1 MSDFSYLSE
10 PAEANLR
17 AAFCGERYVPHGTL
31 LDRMQERFGYRNRNY
46 VSNIIADAWT
56 HGMVSRT
63 RTGANG
69 VFLYSLVPGWER
81 PAMQKRQRTG
91 SAHNASH
98 RRGMQERHDLA
109 PAVPY
114 EGPAFGAGAP
124 VPSVGVVC
132 GETQEEREGE
142 LPPWLGGRIVDSL
155 HRGFDEIL
163 GGVE

>member
-31 LDRMQERFGYRNRNY
+31 LDRMQERFGYRNRYY
-46 VSNIIADAWT
+46 VGNIVADAWT

-63 RTGANG
+63 RTGSNG
-69 VFLYSLVPGWER
+69 AFLYSLVPGWER
-81 PAMQKRQRTG
+81 PTMQKRQRAGNSG
-91 SAHNASH
+91 S
-98 RRGMQERHDLA
+98 RRGVQERHDLA

-114 EGPAFGAGAP
+114 EGPAFGASAL
-124 VPSVGVVC
+124 VQSVGMVC

-155 HRGFDEIL
+155 HRGFHEVF